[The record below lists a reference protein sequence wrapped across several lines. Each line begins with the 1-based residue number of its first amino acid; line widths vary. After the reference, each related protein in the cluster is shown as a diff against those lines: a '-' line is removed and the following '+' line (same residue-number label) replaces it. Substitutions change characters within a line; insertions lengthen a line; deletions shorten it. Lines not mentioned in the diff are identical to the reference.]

1 MTSCEL
7 TSPFRLNGSL
17 RLTRNA
23 TLDRLLE
30 GAVER
35 LFSLKRL
42 DHMYRDLPPVA
53 DTDAFLQ
60 QVLDAFHIQV
70 QCAEDALLRVPACGS
85 LVVVANHPFGALE
98 GVILAQLLR
107 RIRIDVKILA
117 NHLLER
123 VPELQELFIG
133 VDPFGGADATRRNR
147 RGLKQALDHLQAG
160 GALVIFPAGEVSH
173 HRFGHGTSDPAW
185 HTTVARLLRH
195 SQAQALPIYFPGHNS
210 LSFHLAGL
218 LHPWLRTAMLP
229 RELLNK
235 RHQRVALQVGHPIP
249 FTRLQALDDA
259 ALTTQLRLRCYALA
273 ARQVGAGEQATSGGQ
288 QLQEDVVAAVPVPL
302 LCAEVNALPA
312 TQRLEQ
318 SGDLEV
324 WYARA
329 GEMPWLLQEIG
340 RLREVSF
347 RAVGEGTGRS
357 RDIDLYDALYL
368 HLFIWD
374 RKQSRVVGA
383 YRLGLSDEIVNHC
396 GLKGL
401 YTHSLFRYRRA
412 LLQQMAPAIE
422 LGRSFVRPEDQRS
435 YTPLLL
441 LWKGIGRFV
450 ARHPQYHTLF
460 GPVSISNSYTSTSQ
474 RLLVQ
479 FLRANNYLPRLARHV
494 RPRRPF
500 RLPLRTS
507 WPAGADAPGS
517 LEQLSEW
524 LSALEP
530 DQKGVPVL
538 LRQYLRLGG
547 RLLGFN
553 VDPSFSNAI
562 DGLIMV
568 DLRQTDAAVLAKYM
582 GREATEHFRALHG
595 VGATAQ
601 QATTARY
608 MQAAASS

>member
-1 MTSCEL
+1 MTRSEL
-7 TSPFRLNGSL
+7 TSPFRLKDSL
-17 RLTRNA
+17 RLTRYAPLN
-23 TLDRLLE
+23 RLLA
-30 GAVER
+30 GAAER
-35 LFSLKRL
+35 LFALTRL
-42 DHMYRDLPPVA
+42 EHMYRELPSVA
-53 DTDAFLQ
+53 GSDNFLQ

-70 QCAEDALLRVPACGS
+70 QCAEDTLLRVPACGP
-85 LVVVANHPFGALE
+85 LVVVANHPFGALD
-98 GVILAQLLR
+98 GVILAQQLR
-107 RIRIDVKILA
+107 RIRGDVKILA

-147 RGLKQALDHLQAG
+147 RALKQALNHLQAD

-173 HRFGHGTSDPAW
+173 RRLGHGTSDPAW
-185 HTTVARLLRH
+185 HTTVARLLRR

-218 LHPWLRTAMLP
+218 LHPRLRTAMLP

-235 RHQRVALQVGHPIP
+235 RHQRVTLQVGHPIP

-259 ALTTQLRLRCYALA
+259 ALTSQLRLRCYALA
-273 ARQVGAGEQATSGGQ
+273 ARQVGAGEQATNGGQ
-288 QLQEDVVAAVPVPL
+288 RLQEDVAAAVPVPL

-329 GEMPWLLQEIG
+329 GEIPWLLQEIG
-340 RLREVSF
+340 RLREISF
-347 RAVGEGTGRS
+347 RAIGEGTGRS
-357 RDIDLYDALYL
+357 CDIDLYDALYL

-374 RKQSRVVGA
+374 RNQQRVVGA
-383 YRLGLSDEIVNHC
+383 YRLGLTDEIVNQC
-396 GLKGL
+396 GLTGL
-401 YTHSLFRYRRA
+401 YTYSLFRYRRA
-412 LLQQMAPAIE
+412 LLQQTAPAIE

-450 ARHPQYHTLF
+450 AHHPRYRTLF

-479 FLRANNYLPRLARHV
+479 FLRANNYLPHLARYV

-500 RLPLRTS
+500 RLPLRNS
-507 WPAGADAPGS
+507 WPVDADVPGS

-524 LSALEP
+524 VAALES

-538 LRQYLRLGG
+538 LRQYLKLGG
-547 RLLGFN
+547 KLLGFN
-553 VDPSFSNAI
+553 VDPSFSNAV

-582 GREATEHFRALHG
+582 GRDAAEYFRAQHG
-595 VGATAQ
+595 VGATEQ
-601 QATTARY
+601 QAITA
-608 MQAAASS
+608 APIAVGS